1 MPGASVFLA
10 RYPNFVHSKNRH
22 LPAPGICLPIYF
34 NPMTR
39 ALLIEDEPE
48 GLQNL
53 QNLLEKYCPDVE
65 VVATGGSNAD
75 LLRLT
80 NGEDETPFDV
90 AFLDIALPDGLVFQ
104 GLQQMEDI
112 PFDIIFVTAYNQYA
126 LTAFDFSALDYV
138 LKPIEPDD
146 LRRAVSRVNTGSKGA
161 NTKKRVE
168 LLQQNYSPN
177 MPNAFEKIGIS
188 GLDGVHFVRLR
199 EIVRLEAEDNYTHFI
214 LKTGNKITASKTIK
228 AYEDTLLRLNF
239 VRVHKKHIVNMN
251 YMKTYIKGEGGYLIL
266 ENGETIE
273 VSRRKKAVLMDSVRR
288 LYGEI

>member
-1 MPGASVFLA
+1 
-10 RYPNFVHSKNRH
+10 
-22 LPAPGICLPIYF
+22 
-34 NPMTR
+34 MTR

-48 GLQNL
+48 SLQNL

-75 LLRLT
+75 LLQLA
-80 NGEDETPFDV
+80 NNEKEPNFDV

-104 GLQQMEDI
+104 GLQQLDEI

-146 LRRAVSRVNTGSKGA
+146 LRRAVSRIQLTNRNGS
-161 NTKKRVE
+161 TKKRVE
-168 LLQQNYSPN
+168 LLQQNYSPSL
-177 MPNAFEKIGIS
+177 PNAFEKIGIS

-228 AYEDTLLRLNF
+228 AYESTLERLNF

-266 ENGETIE
+266 ENGESIE
-273 VSRRKKAVLMDSVRR
+273 VSRRKKAVLMESVRR
-288 LYGEI
+288 LHGEI

>member
-1 MPGASVFLA
+1 
-10 RYPNFVHSKNRH
+10 
-22 LPAPGICLPIYF
+22 
-34 NPMTR
+34 MTR

-53 QNLLEKYCPDVE
+53 LNLLDKYCPDVE

-75 LLRLT
+75 LLRLG
-80 NGEDETPFDV
+80 GEDAETQFDV
-90 AFLDIALPDGLVFQ
+90 AFLDIDLPDGLVFT
-104 GLQQMEDI
+104 GLQQLEDI

-126 LTAFDFSALDYV
+126 LTAFDFSAIDYV
-138 LKPIEPDD
+138 LKPIEPED
-146 LRRAVSRVNTGSKGA
+146 LRRAVSRIRPGRKNAS
-161 NTKKRVE
+161 TKQRVE

-199 EIVRLEAEDNYTHFI
+199 DIVRLEAEDNYTHFI

-228 AYEDTLLRLNF
+228 AYEDTLIRLNF

-251 YMKTYIKGEGGYLIL
+251 YMKTYIKGEGGYLVL

-273 VSRRKKAVLMDSVRR
+273 VSRRKKASLMDSVRR

>member
-1 MPGASVFLA
+1 
-10 RYPNFVHSKNRH
+10 
-22 LPAPGICLPIYF
+22 
-34 NPMTR
+34 MTR

-80 NGEDETPFDV
+80 NGDDETPFDV

-146 LRRAVSRVNTGSKGA
+146 LRRAVSRVNTGNKSA

>member
-1 MPGASVFLA
+1 
-10 RYPNFVHSKNRH
+10 
-22 LPAPGICLPIYF
+22 
-34 NPMTR
+34 MTR

-53 QNLLEKYCPDVE
+53 QNLLDKYCPDVE

-75 LLRLT
+75 LIRMT
-80 NGEDETPFDV
+80 AEENENQYDV
-90 AFLDIALPDGLVFQ
+90 AFLDIDLPDGLVFQ
-104 GLQQMEDI
+104 GLQQLEDI

-126 LTAFDFSALDYV
+126 LTAFDFSAIDYV

-146 LRRAVSRVNTGSKGA
+146 LRRAVSRIRVGRKNSS
-161 NTKKRVE
+161 TKQRVE

-199 EIVRLEAEDNYTHFI
+199 DIVRLEAEDNYTHFI
-214 LKTGNKITASKTIK
+214 LKTNNKITASKTIK

-273 VSRRKKAVLMDSVRR
+273 VSRRKKASLMDSVRR

>member
-1 MPGASVFLA
+1 
-10 RYPNFVHSKNRH
+10 
-22 LPAPGICLPIYF
+22 
-34 NPMTR
+34 MTR

-53 QNLLEKYCPDVE
+53 LNLLDKYCPDVE

-75 LLRLT
+75 LLRL
-80 NGEDETPFDV
+80 GGDDAETQFDV
-90 AFLDIALPDGLVFQ
+90 AFLDIDLPDGLVFT
-104 GLQQMEDI
+104 GLQQLEDI

-126 LTAFDFSALDYV
+126 LTAFDFSAIDYV
-138 LKPIEPDD
+138 LKPIEPED
-146 LRRAVSRVNTGSKGA
+146 LRRAVSRIRPGRKNAS
-161 NTKKRVE
+161 TKQRVE

-199 EIVRLEAEDNYTHFI
+199 DIVRLEAEDNYTHFI

-228 AYEDTLLRLNF
+228 AYEDTLIRLNF

-251 YMKTYIKGEGGYLIL
+251 YMKTYIKGEGGYLVL

-273 VSRRKKAVLMDSVRR
+273 VSRRKKASLMDSVRR

>member
-1 MPGASVFLA
+1 MCFQKPALPRAGPSFITK
-10 RYPNFVHSKNRH
+10 RY
-22 LPAPGICLPIYF
+22 
-34 NPMTR
+34 PMTR

-53 QNLLEKYCPDVE
+53 LNLLDKYCPDVE

-75 LLRLT
+75 LLRLS
-80 NGEDETPFDV
+80 GEDGETQFDV
-90 AFLDIALPDGLVFQ
+90 AFLDIDLPDGLVFT
-104 GLQQMEDI
+104 GLQQLEDI

-126 LTAFDFSALDYV
+126 LTAFDFSAIDYV

-146 LRRAVSRVNTGSKGA
+146 LRRAVSRIRPGRKNAS
-161 NTKKRVE
+161 TKQRVE

-199 EIVRLEAEDNYTHFI
+199 DIVRLEAEDNYTHFI
-214 LKTGNKITASKTIK
+214 LKTNNKITASKTIK

-251 YMKTYIKGEGGYLIL
+251 YMKTYIKGEGGYLVL

-273 VSRRKKAVLMDSVRR
+273 VSRRKKASLMDSVRR

>member
-1 MPGASVFLA
+1 M
-10 RYPNFVHSKNRH
+10 
-22 LPAPGICLPIYF
+22 I
-34 NPMTR
+34 R

-53 QNLLEKYCPDVE
+53 QNLLEKYCPEVE

-75 LLRLT
+75 LLRLA
-80 NGEDETPFDV
+80 NDDKAPAFDV

-104 GLQQMEDI
+104 GLGQMEEI

-126 LTAFDFSALDYV
+126 LTAFDFSAIDYV
-138 LKPIEPDD
+138 LKPIESED
-146 LRRAVSRVNTGSKGA
+146 LRRAVSRARSDRKSA
-161 NTKKRVE
+161 NTKKRIE

-199 EIVRLEAEDNYTHFI
+199 EIIRLEAEDNYTHFI

-273 VSRRKKAVLMDSVRR
+273 VSRRKKAVLMDSVKR

>member
-1 MPGASVFLA
+1 
-10 RYPNFVHSKNRH
+10 
-22 LPAPGICLPIYF
+22 
-34 NPMTR
+34 MTR

-53 QNLLEKYCPDVE
+53 QNLLDKYCPDVE
-65 VVATGGSNAD
+65 VVATGESNSD

-80 NGEDETPFDV
+80 ADDSENQYDV
-90 AFLDIALPDGLVFQ
+90 AFLDIDLPDGLVFQ
-104 GLQQMEDI
+104 GLQQMDDI

-126 LTAFDFSALDYV
+126 LTAFDFSAIDYV

-146 LRRAVSRVNTGSKGA
+146 LRRAVSRIRMGRKNAS
-161 NTKKRVE
+161 TKQRVE

-199 EIVRLEAEDNYTHFI
+199 DIVRLEAEDNYTHFI

-251 YMKTYIKGEGGYLIL
+251 YMKTYIKGEGGYLVL

-273 VSRRKKAVLMDSVRR
+273 VSRRKKATLMDSVRR

>member
-1 MPGASVFLA
+1 
-10 RYPNFVHSKNRH
+10 
-22 LPAPGICLPIYF
+22 
-34 NPMTR
+34 MTR

-53 QNLLEKYCPDVE
+53 QNLLDKYCPDVE
-65 VVATGGSNAD
+65 VVGTGGSNAD
-75 LLRLT
+75 LIRMT
-80 NGEDETPFDV
+80 ADENENQYDV
-90 AFLDIALPDGLVFQ
+90 AFLDIDLPDGLVFQ
-104 GLQQMEDI
+104 GLQQLEDI

-126 LTAFDFSALDYV
+126 LTAFDFSAIDYV

-146 LRRAVSRVNTGSKGA
+146 LRRAVSRIRVGRKNSS
-161 NTKKRVE
+161 TKQRVE

-199 EIVRLEAEDNYTHFI
+199 DIVRLEAEDNYTHFI
-214 LKTGNKITASKTIK
+214 LKTNNKITASKTIK

-273 VSRRKKAVLMDSVRR
+273 VSRRKKASLMDSVRR

>member
-1 MPGASVFLA
+1 
-10 RYPNFVHSKNRH
+10 
-22 LPAPGICLPIYF
+22 
-34 NPMTR
+34 MTR

-53 QNLLEKYCPDVE
+53 QNLLDKYCPDVE
-65 VVATGGSNAD
+65 VVGTGGSNAD
-75 LLRLT
+75 LLRMT
-80 NGEDETPFDV
+80 SDDGSEAQYDV
-90 AFLDIALPDGLVFQ
+90 AFLDIDLPDGLVFQ
-104 GLQQMEDI
+104 GLQQLEDI

-126 LTAFDFSALDYV
+126 LTAFDFSAIDYV

-146 LRRAVSRVNTGSKGA
+146 LRRAVSRIRVGRKNAS
-161 NTKKRVE
+161 TKQRVE

-199 EIVRLEAEDNYTHFI
+199 DIVRLEAEDNYTHFI
-214 LKTGNKITASKTIK
+214 LKTNNKITASKTIK

-273 VSRRKKAVLMDSVRR
+273 VSRRKKASLMDSVRR

>member
-1 MPGASVFLA
+1 
-10 RYPNFVHSKNRH
+10 
-22 LPAPGICLPIYF
+22 
-34 NPMTR
+34 MTR

-53 QNLLEKYCPDVE
+53 QNLLDKYCPDVE
-65 VVATGGSNAD
+65 VAATGESNAD

-80 NGEDETPFDV
+80 ADDSENQYDV
-90 AFLDIALPDGLVFQ
+90 AFLDIDLPDGLVFQ
-104 GLQQMEDI
+104 GLQQLDDI

-126 LTAFDFSALDYV
+126 LTAFDFSAIDYV

-146 LRRAVSRVNTGSKGA
+146 LRRAVSRIRMGRKNAS
-161 NTKKRVE
+161 TKQRVE

-199 EIVRLEAEDNYTHFI
+199 DIVRLEAEDNYTHFI

-251 YMKTYIKGEGGYLIL
+251 YMKTYIKGEGGYLVL

-273 VSRRKKAVLMDSVRR
+273 VSRRKKATLMDSVRR